1 MLDITF
7 LTFEIVENTS
17 IESNKDCYIKS
28 TTKELRES
36 PFLDANCL
44 Y

>member
-1 MLDITF
+1 MLDKTF
-7 LTFEIVENTS
+7 FTVETEETTS
-17 IESNKDCYIKS
+17 AVSNDVCSSKS

-36 PFLDANCL
+36 PFLDANSL